1 MEKIKITFRNNPI
14 PEDTLN
20 VKRIVEST
28 GFFYDFE
35 VDVAIELVDE
45 RLNKGIESGYL
56 FTFIEVNNEVAGYA
70 CYGLIPCTKCSYDL
84 YWIAVD
90 DKFRGKG
97 LGKKIMTDVEKE
109 IAKLGGHNIYIET
122 SSREKYIPTQNFY
135 LNCNCTLEA
144 RFKDF
149 YDIDDDKLVYVK
161 RV

>member
-1 MEKIKITFRNNPI
+1 MDTNKITFRNNPI
-14 PEDTLN
+14 PEDSFN
-20 VKRIVEST
+20 IKRIVESS

-35 VDVAIELVDE
+35 VDVAVELVDE
-45 RLNKGIESGYL
+45 RLSKGFESGYL

-70 CYGLIPCTKCSYDL
+70 CYGLIPCTKSSYDL
-84 YWIAVD
+84 YWIAID
-90 DKFRGKG
+90 EKYRGKG
-97 LGKKIMTDVEKE
+97 LGKMLMSEVEKD
-109 IAKLGGHNIYIET
+109 IKQVGGHNIYIET

-135 LNCNCTLEA
+135 LNCNCVLEA